1 VGEIQRVERSVEQ
14 AAKNEATFRGAN
26 ERLEE
31 KVDELDLGETRTP
44 FLCEC
49 EEETCT
55 EILMLLRDEYEE
67 VRAHPRRFVLAPGH
81 RNGDDQLIQD
91 GGGFEVIEKQGK
103 EGELVEQ
110 QDPRAA
116 G

>member
-1 VGEIQRVERSVEQ
+1 MEQ
-14 AAKNEATFRGAN
+14 AAKNEATFRSAN

-31 KVDELDLGETRTP
+31 KADELELGDARTP

-49 EEETCT
+49 EEEGCT
-55 EILMLLRDEYEE
+55 EVLRLSRSDYEE

-81 RNGDDQLIQD
+81 RNGDDRLIRD
-91 GGGFEVIEKQGK
+91 GAGFEVIEKQGE
-103 EGELVEQ
+103 EGDLVEQ